1 MRRWVAAAVVGVVA
15 GLTVA
20 ATGSAIERAAAGGGR
35 ALGPGHVSVDVGIDH
50 SRFSVERLRVRPGT
64 VVRFVVTNDDP
75 IAHELVVGDDD
86 VHARHVAG
94 TEAVH
99 PPVPGEVSVAPGEVG
114 VTVVR
119 FEAPGTVRFA
129 CHLPG
134 HLAYGMEGEV
144 VVG

>member
-1 MRRWVAAAVVGVVA
+1 MRRWLAAAALGVVA
-15 GLTVA
+15 GVTLA
-20 ATGSAIERAAAGGGR
+20 ATGFAIERGAPGDGR
-35 ALGPGHVSVDVGIDH
+35 ALGPGHVSVDVAIHH

-64 VVRFVVTNDDP
+64 LVRFVVTNHDP
-75 IAHELVVGDDD
+75 IAHELVVGDHD

-99 PPVPGEVSVAPGEVG
+99 PPVPGEVSVAPGDVG

-119 FEAPGTVRFA
+119 FDAPGTVRFA

-144 VVG
+144 LVG